1 MKYDFT
7 SIIDRKGHDA
17 IALDSLGQIP
27 GFAPGFPQDGFDPI
41 PMWVADMNFP
51 VCPSITE
58 ALISRAQ
65 HPAFG
70 YFDPRQVAAAS
81 HT

>member
-7 SIIDRKGHDA
+7 TVMERKGMDA
-17 IALDSLGQIP
+17 LALDALGS
-27 GFAPGFPQDGFDPI
+27 GWAPGKPKDGFDVI

-51 VCPSITE
+51 TVPTVCE
-58 ALISRAQ
+58 AIIKRAS

-70 YFDPRQVAAAS
+70 YFDPR
-81 HT
+81 